1 MTLPIWITPRMK
13 ECFETMLEELL
24 LHNSHAIL
32 TFTIYG
38 VTIGNVNTQEQQ
50 IITVHELSED
60 SKLIDEFL
68 NNDPELYDSPVEK
81 IEKPI
86 INLTKLLETPSV
98 DEPTVIF
105 DPTFEEIKAEDLID
119 VEKLFTPFLTNNTST
134 NDDIEKEISSTST
147 QVIITEESK
156 KKTYDPETWKIQLE
170 DLLRRVYNEQS
181 DQVKR
186 TILYYKIGNLIANP
200 PTKYKFQQYKVKDE
214 ISKSLGIRIGEK
226 QFVTARNTY
235 KIFDNETQIQQQE
248 TPLTI
253 TRIRRMKNHEIL
265 KYRENF

>member
-81 IEKPI
+81 IVTNQGLAPI
-86 INLTKLLETPSV
+86 KSCRPLDNP
-98 DEPTVIF
+98 
-105 DPTFEEIKAEDLID
+105 EDRSACTL
-119 VEKLFTPFLTNNTST
+119 
-134 NDDIEKEISSTST
+134 
-147 QVIITEESK
+147 
-156 KKTYDPETWKIQLE
+156 
-170 DLLRRVYNEQS
+170 
-181 DQVKR
+181 
-186 TILYYKIGNLIANP
+186 
-200 PTKYKFQQYKVKDE
+200 
-214 ISKSLGIRIGEK
+214 
-226 QFVTARNTY
+226 
-235 KIFDNETQIQQQE
+235 
-248 TPLTI
+248 
-253 TRIRRMKNHEIL
+253 
-265 KYRENF
+265 